1 MLIVTDTIRARYD
14 SILPLGIPFQA
25 LGRFTMSFRFVRQG
39 VQSLIFC
46 GLAFAITPTTDAQ
59 FRYPGGY
66 GRWGWGGWGYG
77 GYGMGVQDPASG
89 YAAGLGQLAIGQGQ
103 YLESQA
109 KATSMN
115 VDTKIK
121 WNEEMRRLKL
131 IAEAD
136 KKRKQAVEA
145 DVKEVTARERDVVT
159 GVTANR
165 LLDQILEGNTEE
177 VISYLNKTA
186 LNPKIIRE
194 IPFEVSSEAI
204 SLCLHN
210 MTSEDNVPNLLKG
223 DNFAASRGAVK
234 KAVEAILKEDM
245 EGSVSS
251 KNLDN
256 LEASLKALRTQFEK
270 EAPKFS
276 LDYAAA
282 DRRLRAATSLARL
295 LREPEYQKLLQ
306 KLETYEGTTVGDLV
320 AFMSS
325 FNLRFAAPTNDRQ
338 KEIYTQLTP
347 MLASVPVK
355 DVNLKNP
362 EVSAQE
368 SAKALSNAAQELFDG
383 ISWRDLDLH
392 AESMK
397 PATGK

>member
-1 MLIVTDTIRARYD
+1 
-14 SILPLGIPFQA
+14 
-25 LGRFTMSFRFVRQG
+25 MSFRLVRQG
-39 VQSLIFC
+39 TVSLIFC
-46 GLAFAITPTTDAQ
+46 GLAFVTTPSSEAQ

-77 GYGMGVQDPASG
+77 GYGMGIQDPASG
-89 YAAGLGQLAIGQGQ
+89 YAMGLGQLAIGQGK

-115 VDTKIK
+115 LDTKIK
-121 WNEEMRRLKL
+121 WNKEVRRLKL

-145 DVKEVTARERDVVT
+145 DVKEVTNRERDVVT

-165 LLDQILEGNTEE
+165 ILDQILEGNTEE

-194 IPFEVSSEAI
+194 IPFEVSTEAI
-204 SLCLHN
+204 SLCLQN
-210 MTSEDNVPNLLKG
+210 MTSDENVPNLLKG
-223 DNFAASRGAVK
+223 DNFADARAEVK
-234 KAVEAILKEDM
+234 KAVDAILKEDLK
-245 EGSVSS
+245 GKIS
-251 KNLDN
+251 KENLDN
-256 LEASLKALRTQFEK
+256 LENSLKALRTKFEK

-276 LDYAAA
+276 LDYETA
-282 DRRLRAATSLARL
+282 DRKLRAATSLARL
-295 LREPEYQKLLQ
+295 MREPEYQKLLS

-325 FNLRFAAPTNDRQ
+325 FNLRFAPPTNNRQ
-338 KEIYTQLTP
+338 QEIYTQLTP
-347 MLASVPVK
+347 ILASVPVK
-355 DVNLKNP
+355 DVNLITPN
-362 EVSAQE
+362 VSPQE